1 MTRQPALIAAL
12 TGLVVLGALSGC
24 AVATPGASTA
34 SSNKSGGS
42 SSTAPSSAA
51 SHQKPLTAV
60 PTTCPD
66 PDEIT
71 ISVKVSL
78 PSVDPNPID
87 TDKLECTYYDAAV
100 AGQELAIVFGPS
112 EGATPAQFGQQ
123 ILAATPSAVAVPGV
137 GDAAYFSTITTG
149 TPTIGAMNFLSGAV
163 FGYVY
168 GNLTFATKEHL
179 TALIA
184 DQLLVP

>member
-1 MTRQPALIAAL
+1 MTRHPALLAGL
-12 TGLVVLGALSGC
+12 TGLVVLGTLTGC
-24 AVATPGASTA
+24 SLASPGAGSTA
-34 SSNKSGGS
+34 SGGS
-42 SSTAPSSAA
+42 AAASAAPSSGAL
-51 SHQKPLTAV
+51 HQKPLTAV

-78 PSVDPNPID
+78 PSVHPDPIGP
-87 TDKLECTYYDAAV
+87 DKLQCTYYDAAV